1 MREMYIKY
9 DAVVGYKLVS
19 INMGKGKI
27 SALNYVSVSDRTD
40 RMTMTVKEFEE
51 YQEMSICNE
60 SINNNEEDNTMMIY
74 NENVKDFV
82 KAEMSKIGLELV
94 GMRITNKVVM
104 EMEYETEYESGIYSV
119 KFTKEDIDKI
129 EEELLV
135 DERKA
140 QLTIVS
146 VLADADWENTV
157 DCCEIYPHF
166 ADEYHHEMIPKNPV
180 AEQVL
185 DVLYSYLPEGIAIG
199 DDTEYAIY
207 KVGNIELAS
216 MAVFMHVIITNDEL
230 SEIERRLYYS
240 RRSAN
245 EYARRL
251 IEDKVM
257 NHHNYAK
264 HMVNMGY

>member
-9 DAVVGYKLVS
+9 DVVAGYRLAS

-60 SINNNEEDNTMMIY
+60 SINNNEEETSMRIY

-82 KAEMSKIGLELV
+82 KAEMSKLGLELV

-104 EMEYETEYESGIYSV
+104 EMEYESMTDIYSV

-129 EEELLV
+129 EEDLLV

-140 QLTIVS
+140 QLTIVD
-146 VLADADWENTV
+146 VLADADFEYMTDDWETE
-157 DCCEIYPHF
+157 DCNY
-166 ADEYHHEMIPKNPV
+166 ASEYREMIPKNPV

-185 DVLYSYLPEGIAIG
+185 DVLYSYLPDGIAIE
-199 DDTEYAIY
+199 DDTEYEIY
-207 KVGNIELAS
+207 KVGDVKLAS

-240 RRSAN
+240 NRSAN

-251 IEDKVM
+251 IEYKVM

>member
-1 MREMYIKY
+1 MVAGRRACIM
-9 DAVVGYKLVS
+9 
-19 INMGKGKI
+19 
-27 SALNYVSVSDRTD
+27 
-40 RMTMTVKEFEE
+40 
-51 YQEMSICNE
+51 
-60 SINNNEEDNTMMIY
+60 EDNTMMIY

-82 KAEMSKIGLELV
+82 KVEMSKLGLELV
-94 GMRITNKVVM
+94 GMRITNRIVM
-104 EMEYETEYESGIYSV
+104 EMEYEIEYESGIYSV

-129 EEELLV
+129 EEELSV

-146 VLADADWENTV
+146 VLADADWKNTI

-185 DVLYSYLPEGIAIG
+185 DVLYSYLPEGIMIA

-207 KVGNIELAS
+207 KVGDVELES
-216 MAVFMHVIITNDEL
+216 MAVRCFNVIITNEEL

-240 RRSAN
+240 NRSAN
-245 EYARRL
+245 EYAREL
-251 IEDKVM
+251 IEDRIM
-257 NHHNYAK
+257 NHPRYAK